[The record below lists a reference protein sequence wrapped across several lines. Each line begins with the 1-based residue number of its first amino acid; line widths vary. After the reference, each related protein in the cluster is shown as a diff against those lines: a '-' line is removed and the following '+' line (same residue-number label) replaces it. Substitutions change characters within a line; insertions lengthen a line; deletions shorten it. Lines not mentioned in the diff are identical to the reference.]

1 MKQAAMASFAVFV
14 CWALLDF
21 IIHGLLLAPSYAETA
36 GLWRPEAEMKLG
48 LIYLVNLVSASFFVA
63 VYALLVRPKQLST
76 GLKFGLLSGIGGGFS
91 AGFGSYAV
99 MPIPLGLAFGW
110 SLEFLVEATLAG
122 LIVGA
127 MLTATATQEH
137 R

>member
-1 MKQAAMASFAVFV
+1 MKRATMASFSVFV
-14 CWALLDF
+14 CWAILDF
-21 IIHGLLLAPSYAETA
+21 VIHGLLLAPSYAETA
-36 GLWRPEAEMKLG
+36 ELWRPQAEMKLG
-48 LIYLVNLVSASFFVA
+48 LIYLVNFVSATFFVA
-63 VYALLVRPKQLST
+63 VYALLVRPTQLVT
-76 GLKFGLLSGIGGGFS
+76 GLKFGLLTGTGGGIS

-99 MPIPLGLAFGW
+99 MPISLGLAVGW

-127 MLTATATQEH
+127 TLTSAEPQGS